1 MPIDN
6 EEKKD
11 VPMVDIDT
19 SGPDVDVDVPE
30 EQQAKEEKEVKVEQ
44 TETVEQEK
52 ETPVEGA
59 EKDEELESYSK
70 KVKRRIDKLTGKIR
84 EAERQKEEALEY
96 ARSVKATSDSLK
108 RKYSQLETSGLKD
121 REEKIKS
128 NLKAT
133 YATLAAAREAG
144 DLEAEVTAQKEI
156 ARLGYEEARLEE
168 QKNTTSRA
176 ELMERPV
183 NITPSR
189 RTQQTREPDP
199 KAQEWAQRNTW
210 FGKDS
215 AMTYTAFDIHKKLV
229 DEEDFNPESDEYYA
243 EVDKRI
249 RLEFPH
255 KFDTNEE
262 RETTKPVRTVASA
275 RRSVKPGRKT
285 VSLTPSQVAI
295 AKKLGVPLEE
305 YAKQLKITKEVQ
317 HMTKENKKTTRASQ
331 SRAKEVRP
339 TTWAPPSSLDA
350 PPAPK
355 GFKHRWL
362 RTEVLGFDDTKN
374 MSGKLRS
381 GYELVRADEYPD
393 MIYPT
398 MKEGKYAGVIGVGG
412 LVLARIP
419 EEIAQSRT
427 EYFKKQTQERN
438 EAIDNDLMRE
448 QHPSM
453 PINAD
458 RQTRVTFGGT
468 KKR

>member
-108 RKYSQLETSGLKD
+108 KRYSQLETSGLKD

-168 QKNTTSRA
+168 QKSSTSKA

-189 RTQQTREPDP
+189 QAEPTREPDP
-199 KAQEWAQRNTW
+199 KAQDWAQRNTW

-229 DEEDFNPESDEYYA
+229 DEEDFDPTSDEYYA

-305 YAKQLKITKEVQ
+305 YAKQLKITKEV
-317 HMTKENKKTTRASQ
+317 
-331 SRAKEVRP
+331 
-339 TTWAPPSSLDA
+339 
-350 PPAPK
+350 
-355 GFKHRWL
+355 
-362 RTEVLGFDDTKN
+362 
-374 MSGKLRS
+374 
-381 GYELVRADEYPD
+381 
-393 MIYPT
+393 
-398 MKEGKYAGVIGVGG
+398 
-412 LVLARIP
+412 
-419 EEIAQSRT
+419 
-427 EYFKKQTQERN
+427 
-438 EAIDNDLMRE
+438 
-448 QHPSM
+448 
-453 PINAD
+453 
-458 RQTRVTFGGT
+458 
-468 KKR
+468 

>member
-11 VPMVDIDT
+11 IPMVDIDT
-19 SGPDVDVDVPE
+19 SGPDVDIDVPSE
-30 EQQAKEEKEVKVEQ
+30 EEVKKEEVKVEQ
-44 TETVEQEK
+44 EETVEQVK
-52 ETPVEGA
+52 ETPAEEE

-70 KVKRRIDKLTGKIR
+70 KVKRRIDKLTTKMR
-84 EAERQKEEALEY
+84 EAERQKEEALIY
-96 ARSVKATSDSLK
+96 AQSVKATSDSLK
-108 RKYSQLETSGLKD
+108 KKYSQLETSGLKD
-121 REEKIKS
+121 REEKIQS

-144 DLEAEVTAQKEI
+144 DLEAEVNAQKEI

-168 QKNTTSRA
+168 QKNTTSKA

-189 RTQQTREPDP
+189 KTEQTRAPDP
-199 KAQEWAQRNTW
+199 KAQDWAQRNSW

-305 YAKQLKITKEVQ
+305 YAKQLKITKEV
-317 HMTKENKKTTRASQ
+317 
-331 SRAKEVRP
+331 
-339 TTWAPPSSLDA
+339 
-350 PPAPK
+350 
-355 GFKHRWL
+355 
-362 RTEVLGFDDTKN
+362 
-374 MSGKLRS
+374 
-381 GYELVRADEYPD
+381 
-393 MIYPT
+393 
-398 MKEGKYAGVIGVGG
+398 
-412 LVLARIP
+412 
-419 EEIAQSRT
+419 
-427 EYFKKQTQERN
+427 
-438 EAIDNDLMRE
+438 
-448 QHPSM
+448 
-453 PINAD
+453 
-458 RQTRVTFGGT
+458 
-468 KKR
+468 

>member
-11 VPMVDIDT
+11 IPMVDIDT
-19 SGPDVDVDVPE
+19 SGPDVDIDVPSE
-30 EQQAKEEKEVKVEQ
+30 KEEEVKKEEVKVEQ
-44 TETVEQEK
+44 EETVEQVK
-52 ETPVEGA
+52 ETSAEGE

-84 EAERQKEEALEY
+84 EAERQKEEALIY
-96 ARSVKATSDSLK
+96 AQSVKATSDSLK
-108 RKYSQLETSGLKD
+108 KKYSQLETNGLKD
-121 REEKIKS
+121 REEKIQS

-144 DLEAEVTAQKEI
+144 DLEAEVNAQKEI

-168 QKNTTSRA
+168 QKDNTSKA

-189 RTQQTREPDP
+189 RTEQSRRPDP
-199 KAQEWAQRNTW
+199 KAQDWAERNSW

-229 DEEDFNPESDEYYA
+229 EEEDFNPESYEYYA

-305 YAKQLKITKEVQ
+305 YAKQLKITKEV
-317 HMTKENKKTTRASQ
+317 
-331 SRAKEVRP
+331 
-339 TTWAPPSSLDA
+339 
-350 PPAPK
+350 
-355 GFKHRWL
+355 
-362 RTEVLGFDDTKN
+362 
-374 MSGKLRS
+374 
-381 GYELVRADEYPD
+381 
-393 MIYPT
+393 
-398 MKEGKYAGVIGVGG
+398 
-412 LVLARIP
+412 
-419 EEIAQSRT
+419 
-427 EYFKKQTQERN
+427 
-438 EAIDNDLMRE
+438 
-448 QHPSM
+448 
-453 PINAD
+453 
-458 RQTRVTFGGT
+458 
-468 KKR
+468 

>member
-30 EQQAKEEKEVKVEQ
+30 EQQAKEEEKEVKVEQ
-44 TETVEQEK
+44 AETVEQEK

-108 RKYSQLETSGLKD
+108 KKYSQLETSGLKD

-168 QKNTTSRA
+168 QKNTTSKA

-189 RTQQTREPDP
+189 RTEQTREPDP

-255 KFDTNEE
+255 KFDTNE
-262 RETTKPVRTVASA
+262 VA
-275 RRSVKPGRKT
+275 
-285 VSLTPSQVAI
+285 
-295 AKKLGVPLEE
+295 
-305 YAKQLKITKEVQ
+305 
-317 HMTKENKKTTRASQ
+317 
-331 SRAKEVRP
+331 
-339 TTWAPPSSLDA
+339 
-350 PPAPK
+350 
-355 GFKHRWL
+355 
-362 RTEVLGFDDTKN
+362 
-374 MSGKLRS
+374 
-381 GYELVRADEYPD
+381 
-393 MIYPT
+393 
-398 MKEGKYAGVIGVGG
+398 
-412 LVLARIP
+412 
-419 EEIAQSRT
+419 
-427 EYFKKQTQERN
+427 
-438 EAIDNDLMRE
+438 
-448 QHPSM
+448 
-453 PINAD
+453 
-458 RQTRVTFGGT
+458 
-468 KKR
+468 

>member
-44 TETVEQEK
+44 TETVEQVK
-52 ETPVEGA
+52 ETPVEGV

-108 RKYSQLETSGLKD
+108 KRYSQLETSGLKD

-305 YAKQLKITKEVQ
+305 YAKQLKITKEV
-317 HMTKENKKTTRASQ
+317 
-331 SRAKEVRP
+331 
-339 TTWAPPSSLDA
+339 
-350 PPAPK
+350 
-355 GFKHRWL
+355 
-362 RTEVLGFDDTKN
+362 
-374 MSGKLRS
+374 
-381 GYELVRADEYPD
+381 
-393 MIYPT
+393 
-398 MKEGKYAGVIGVGG
+398 
-412 LVLARIP
+412 
-419 EEIAQSRT
+419 
-427 EYFKKQTQERN
+427 
-438 EAIDNDLMRE
+438 
-448 QHPSM
+448 
-453 PINAD
+453 
-458 RQTRVTFGGT
+458 
-468 KKR
+468 

>member
-44 TETVEQEK
+44 TETVEQVK
-52 ETPVEGA
+52 ETPVEGV

-108 RKYSQLETSGLKD
+108 RRYSQLETSGLKD

-229 DEEDFNPESDEYYA
+229 DEEDFNPESDEYYS

-275 RRSVKPGRKT
+275 KRSVKPGRKT

-305 YAKQLKITKEVQ
+305 YAKQLKITKEV
-317 HMTKENKKTTRASQ
+317 
-331 SRAKEVRP
+331 
-339 TTWAPPSSLDA
+339 
-350 PPAPK
+350 
-355 GFKHRWL
+355 
-362 RTEVLGFDDTKN
+362 
-374 MSGKLRS
+374 
-381 GYELVRADEYPD
+381 
-393 MIYPT
+393 
-398 MKEGKYAGVIGVGG
+398 
-412 LVLARIP
+412 
-419 EEIAQSRT
+419 
-427 EYFKKQTQERN
+427 
-438 EAIDNDLMRE
+438 
-448 QHPSM
+448 
-453 PINAD
+453 
-458 RQTRVTFGGT
+458 
-468 KKR
+468 

>member
-44 TETVEQEK
+44 TETVEQVK
-52 ETPVEGA
+52 ETPVEGV

-108 RKYSQLETSGLKD
+108 KRYSQLETSGLKD

-189 RTQQTREPDP
+189 RTEQTRAPDP
-199 KAQEWAQRNTW
+199 KAQEWAQKNTW

-229 DEEDFNPESDEYYA
+229 DEEDFDPTSDEYYA

-305 YAKQLKITKEVQ
+305 YAKQLKITKEV
-317 HMTKENKKTTRASQ
+317 
-331 SRAKEVRP
+331 
-339 TTWAPPSSLDA
+339 
-350 PPAPK
+350 
-355 GFKHRWL
+355 
-362 RTEVLGFDDTKN
+362 
-374 MSGKLRS
+374 
-381 GYELVRADEYPD
+381 
-393 MIYPT
+393 
-398 MKEGKYAGVIGVGG
+398 
-412 LVLARIP
+412 
-419 EEIAQSRT
+419 
-427 EYFKKQTQERN
+427 
-438 EAIDNDLMRE
+438 
-448 QHPSM
+448 
-453 PINAD
+453 
-458 RQTRVTFGGT
+458 
-468 KKR
+468 

>member
-1 MPIDN
+1 
-6 EEKKD
+6 
-11 VPMVDIDT
+11 MVDIDT

-44 TETVEQEK
+44 TETVEQVK
-52 ETPVEGA
+52 ETPVEGV

-108 RKYSQLETSGLKD
+108 KRYSQLETSGLKD

-262 RETTKPVRTVASA
+262 RETTKPIRTVASA
-275 RRSVKPGRKT
+275 KRSVKPGRKT

-305 YAKQLKITKEVQ
+305 YAKQLKITKEV
-317 HMTKENKKTTRASQ
+317 
-331 SRAKEVRP
+331 
-339 TTWAPPSSLDA
+339 
-350 PPAPK
+350 
-355 GFKHRWL
+355 
-362 RTEVLGFDDTKN
+362 
-374 MSGKLRS
+374 
-381 GYELVRADEYPD
+381 
-393 MIYPT
+393 
-398 MKEGKYAGVIGVGG
+398 
-412 LVLARIP
+412 
-419 EEIAQSRT
+419 
-427 EYFKKQTQERN
+427 
-438 EAIDNDLMRE
+438 
-448 QHPSM
+448 
-453 PINAD
+453 
-458 RQTRVTFGGT
+458 
-468 KKR
+468 

>member
-96 ARSVKATSDSLK
+96 ARSVKASSDSLK
-108 RKYSQLETSGLKD
+108 KKYSQLETSGLKD

-176 ELMERPV
+176 ELLERPV

-189 RTQQTREPDP
+189 RTQAREPDP

-305 YAKQLKITKEVQ
+305 YAKQLKITKEV
-317 HMTKENKKTTRASQ
+317 
-331 SRAKEVRP
+331 
-339 TTWAPPSSLDA
+339 
-350 PPAPK
+350 
-355 GFKHRWL
+355 
-362 RTEVLGFDDTKN
+362 
-374 MSGKLRS
+374 
-381 GYELVRADEYPD
+381 
-393 MIYPT
+393 
-398 MKEGKYAGVIGVGG
+398 
-412 LVLARIP
+412 
-419 EEIAQSRT
+419 
-427 EYFKKQTQERN
+427 
-438 EAIDNDLMRE
+438 
-448 QHPSM
+448 
-453 PINAD
+453 
-458 RQTRVTFGGT
+458 
-468 KKR
+468 

>member
-44 TETVEQEK
+44 TETVEQVK

-108 RKYSQLETSGLKD
+108 KKYSQLETSGLKD

-189 RTQQTREPDP
+189 RTQQAREPDP
-199 KAQEWAQRNTW
+199 KAQEWAQKNTW

-229 DEEDFNPESDEYYA
+229 DEEDFDPESDEYYA

-305 YAKQLKITKEVQ
+305 YAKQLNIT
-317 HMTKENKKTTRASQ
+317 
-331 SRAKEVRP
+331 
-339 TTWAPPSSLDA
+339 
-350 PPAPK
+350 
-355 GFKHRWL
+355 
-362 RTEVLGFDDTKN
+362 
-374 MSGKLRS
+374 
-381 GYELVRADEYPD
+381 
-393 MIYPT
+393 
-398 MKEGKYAGVIGVGG
+398 EGV
-412 LVLARIP
+412 
-419 EEIAQSRT
+419 
-427 EYFKKQTQERN
+427 
-438 EAIDNDLMRE
+438 
-448 QHPSM
+448 
-453 PINAD
+453 
-458 RQTRVTFGGT
+458 
-468 KKR
+468 